1 MMLDSKSLPIEG
13 IVHWADKLRG
23 FSAGE
28 AALEAAAGEIGRLLL
43 PTGKP

>member
-28 AALEAAAGEIGRLLL
+28 AALEAAGEIGTLLL
-43 PTGKP
+43 PTGKL